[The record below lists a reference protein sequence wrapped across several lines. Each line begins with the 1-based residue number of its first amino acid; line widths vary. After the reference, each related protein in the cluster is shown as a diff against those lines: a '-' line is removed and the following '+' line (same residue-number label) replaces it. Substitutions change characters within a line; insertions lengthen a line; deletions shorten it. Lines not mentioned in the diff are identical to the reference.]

1 MIKRISRIFIV
12 MVISIL
18 PCLLLFLYL
27 QPPEIDYSKYPTNMK
42 IEDFLIGDWYVQGTK
57 IHIHKGNNFENK
69 IEFLPGGTLY
79 TSLKTDGNLEEYF
92 DYDNSYKF
100 INDHSIEVFE
110 EFTIDGEKSKRWD
123 QTWELSRIGNDLLLG
138 NVQLT
143 DSMLLYR
150 RINRIEWEKA
160 TNLLIYV
167 MLYEFLIF
175 IGIVYPKVKKKLTLK
190 VIFSPLFSYSKER
203 RPKKWY
209 IFSLTGLIVG
219 VILQIRLIDLLL
231 LQQIR
236 RPTDSFFIF
245 EVGCIFFGI
254 LLILLMEVNSVGTT
268 NEALKSLNMLM
279 MTLGIS
285 FALLGIILAFLEL
298 LFYGMDLIFFQ

>member
-1 MIKRISRIFIV
+1 
-12 MVISIL
+12 MV
-18 PCLLLFLYL
+18 CTRN
-27 QPPEIDYSKYPTNMK
+27 QE
-42 IEDFLIGDWYVQGTK
+42 